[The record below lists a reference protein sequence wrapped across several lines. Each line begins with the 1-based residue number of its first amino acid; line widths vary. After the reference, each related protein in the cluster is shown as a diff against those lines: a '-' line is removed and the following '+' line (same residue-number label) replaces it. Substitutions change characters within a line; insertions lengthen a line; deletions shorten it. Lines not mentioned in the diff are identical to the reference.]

1 MEKTT
6 VSFPGLGIG
15 EFSVDP
21 VAFRFNPFGLFESP
35 IEVRW
40 YGIIICLGMIL
51 ACVYVYLRA
60 RQIGLTLDDVLD
72 IALFIIPCGVI
83 GARLYYVIM
92 KPEIFK
98 TFYDVIAIWEGGLAI
113 YGGVIGGGIALLI
126 VSKLKKLKTGQI
138 FDMVAPAVMI
148 GQILGRWGNFFNG
161 EAHGTETDIFCRMG
175 LFEGGEMIFVHP
187 TFLYESLWN
196 LLGFILINAFWKKK
210 KFDWQIFLEYISWY
224 GFGRM
229 FIEGLRTDSLYLGPW
244 RVSQLVGFF
253 CFVIGVFVMIFLFLK
268 SRKYHDA
275 ETVEYAGVYSRLT
288 RKTEQK
294 RKVTEEE
301 EEKIIGAIIKK
312 EANEDGDDGDDRDG
326 ADGVDD
332 DGKEDVKEDVKEDD
346 EEDVFESVA
355 RRISETDENKNGGG
369 GLN

>member
-1 MEKTT
+1 
-6 VSFPGLGIG
+6 
-15 EFSVDP
+15 
-21 VAFRFNPFGLFESP
+21 
-35 IEVRW
+35 
-40 YGIIICLGMIL
+40 
-51 ACVYVYLRA
+51 
-60 RQIGLTLDDVLD
+60 
-72 IALFIIPCGVI
+72 
-83 GARLYYVIM
+83 
-92 KPEIFK
+92 
-98 TFYDVIAIWEGGLAI
+98 
-113 YGGVIGGGIALLI
+113 
-126 VSKLKKLKTGQI
+126 
-138 FDMVAPAVMI
+138 
-148 GQILGRWGNFFNG
+148 
-161 EAHGTETDIFCRMG
+161 
-175 LFEGGEMIFVHP
+175 MIFVHP

-312 EANEDGDDGDDRDG
+312 EANEDEDDGDDRDD
-326 ADGVDD
+326 ADE
-332 DGKEDVKEDVKEDD
+332 DGKEDVKEDDEEDD